1 MIVQS
6 ISELADLANVSQSSV
21 QTKLEDI
28 EALLFISYPSL
39 LPIRSKLFIA
49 GGCIRS
55 MILEEEVK
63 DIDIFCKDELTV
75 AIVKESISGFR
86 SDNALNLYIHPYK
99 VQIVTTEA
107 GSPIDIINQFD
118 FTMNMNYYDF
128 ESKSI
133 EVLHLTDIIGRN
145 LKVNK
150 NCRNKLGTLA
160 RIVKFVNRGYKL
172 DSKENLL
179 ELGCQISRMESIDTF
194 EELEKE
200 SKLYFSND
208 EYYNIDYV
216 VKTVV
221 SNTKFESRRQGSGL

>member
-1 MIVQS
+1 MSLSPEFNIPPSPLMIRLQ
-6 ISELADLANVSQSSV
+6 E
-21 QTKLEDI
+21 I
-28 EALLFISYPSL
+28 ETLLFTSYPSL
-39 LPIRSKLFIA
+39 LPLRSKLFIA

-63 DIDIFCKDELTV
+63 DVDIFCKDQIT
-75 AIVKESISGFR
+75 ADAVKEMKLGYTT
-86 SDNALNLYIHPYK
+86 DNAVNLNICDQNIYLYK
-99 VQIVTTEA
+99 VQIVTTEV

-128 ESKSI
+128 ESNSI
-133 EVLHLTDIIGRN
+133 EVIHLTDILAKN

-221 SNTKFESRRQGSGL
+221 SNTKFESRKQGSGL